1 MENHVNNEIA
11 LQLIIE
17 KVVML
22 YQKIDATKNLFEL
35 NALRQEVK
43 EALKQKRLIENG
55 DNEAIN
61 KILNE
66 NMENSSQ
73 MGE

>member
-22 YQKIDATKNLFEL
+22 YQKIDATTNLFEL
-35 NALRQEVK
+35 NALRKEVK
-43 EALKQKRLIENG
+43 RL
-55 DNEAIN
+55 
-61 KILNE
+61 
-66 NMENSSQ
+66 
-73 MGE
+73 